1 MSAIIEKASL
11 MWSRLTAGL
20 NGSEWAKEKTPEE
33 TSGFLPNFCKG
44 DMLVSII
51 IIAELLALVVTLV
64 TTRITQNIFWDLLL
78 ITIFIQ
84 WIALTSAGTLCAV
97 RNRLNQ
103 MPKQYALGAAF
114 LLLLSIT
121 FVISE
126 ASIWILYIAGQL
138 PSPRPEWHSN
148 FLIQNLSVSL
158 VVNALALRYLLGIHE
173 LQQRTVSEERARMQA
188 LKSRIRPHF
197 VFNSL
202 NIIASLTRSSPSKAE
217 HAIEDMADLFRM
229 MLSESENLVPV
240 HKEVEIAQKYIALEQ
255 LRLDNRLSVNWDSGK
270 FPRKAIVPVL
280 TLQPL
285 LENAIRYGIEPSAE
299 GGIINVRLWE
309 EGEEIHITVT
319 NPLPKMRKLRQN
331 EELDGQA
338 LNDIRRRL
346 QTHYG
351 DSATLTKRENDGI
364 FVVEVVLPIR
374 GGTP

>member
-1 MSAIIEKASL
+1 MSAIVEKAGL
-11 MWSRLTAGL
+11 VWSRFTAGL
-20 NGSEWAKEKTPEE
+20 NNSEWAKEKTPEE
-33 TSGFLPNFCKG
+33 TAGFLPNFCKG

-78 ITIFIQ
+78 ITIFVQ
-84 WIALTSAGTLCAV
+84 WIALTSAGTLCGV
-97 RNRLNQ
+97 RNRLNR
-103 MPKQYALGAAF
+103 MPKYYALGTAF

-121 FVISE
+121 YVISE
-126 ASIWILYIAGQL
+126 SSIWILYFAGQL
-138 PSPRPEWHSN
+138 PSPRPEWYSN

-158 VVNALALRYLLGIHE
+158 VVSALALRYLLGIHE

-240 HKEVEIAQKYIALEQ
+240 HKEVEIAQKYVALEQ
-255 LRLDNRLSVNWDSGK
+255 LRLDNRLNVNWDSGK

-285 LENAIRYGIEPSAE
+285 LENAIRFGIEPSAE

-309 EGEEIHITVT
+309 EDEEIHITVT
-319 NPLPKMRKLRQN
+319 NPLPKKRKLRQD

-338 LNDIRRRL
+338 LDDIRRRL

-351 DSATLTKRENDGI
+351 DRATLTKRDDDGTY
-364 FVVEVVLPIR
+364 VVEVILPIR

>member
-1 MSAIIEKASL
+1 MSAIVEKAGL
-11 MWSRLTAGL
+11 VWSRFTAGL
-20 NGSEWAKEKTPEE
+20 NNSEWAKEKTPEE
-33 TSGFLPNFCKG
+33 TAGFLPNFCKG

-78 ITIFIQ
+78 ITIFVQ
-84 WIALTSAGTLCAV
+84 WIALTSAGTLCGV
-97 RNRLNQ
+97 RNRLNR
-103 MPKQYALGAAF
+103 MPKYYALGMAF

-121 FVISE
+121 YVISE
-126 ASIWILYIAGQL
+126 SSIWILYFAGQL
-138 PSPRPEWHSN
+138 PSPRPEWYSN

-158 VVNALALRYLLGIHE
+158 VVSALALRYLLGIHE

-240 HKEVEIAQKYIALEQ
+240 HKEVEIAQKYVALEQ
-255 LRLDNRLSVNWDSGK
+255 LRLDNRLNVNWDSGK

-285 LENAIRYGIEPSAE
+285 LENAIRFGIEPSAE

-309 EGEEIHITVT
+309 EDEEIHITVT
-319 NPLPKMRKLRQN
+319 NPLPKKRKLRQD

-338 LNDIRRRL
+338 LDDIRRRL

-351 DSATLTKRENDGI
+351 DRATLTKRDDDGTY
-364 FVVEVVLPIR
+364 VVEVILPIR

>member
-1 MSAIIEKASL
+1 MSAIVEKAGL
-11 MWSRLTAGL
+11 VWSRFTAGL
-20 NGSEWAKEKTPEE
+20 NNSEWAKEKTPEE
-33 TSGFLPNFCKG
+33 TAGFLPNFCKG

-78 ITIFIQ
+78 ITIFVQ
-84 WIALTSAGTLCAV
+84 WIALTSAGTLCGV
-97 RNRLNQ
+97 RNRLNR
-103 MPKQYALGAAF
+103 MPKYYALGTAF

-121 FVISE
+121 YVISE
-126 ASIWILYIAGQL
+126 SSIWILYFAGQL
-138 PSPRPEWHSN
+138 PSPRPEWYSN

-158 VVNALALRYLLGIHE
+158 VVSALALRYLLGIHE

-240 HKEVEIAQKYIALEQ
+240 HKEVEIAQKYVALEQ
-255 LRLDNRLSVNWDSGK
+255 LRLDNRLNVNWDSGK

-285 LENAIRYGIEPSAE
+285 LENAIRFGIEPSAE

-309 EGEEIHITVT
+309 EGGEIHITVT
-319 NPLPKMRKLRQN
+319 NPLPKKRKLRQD

-338 LNDIRRRL
+338 LDDIRRRL

-351 DSATLTKRENDGI
+351 DRATLTKRDDDGTY
-364 FVVEVVLPIR
+364 VVEVILPIR